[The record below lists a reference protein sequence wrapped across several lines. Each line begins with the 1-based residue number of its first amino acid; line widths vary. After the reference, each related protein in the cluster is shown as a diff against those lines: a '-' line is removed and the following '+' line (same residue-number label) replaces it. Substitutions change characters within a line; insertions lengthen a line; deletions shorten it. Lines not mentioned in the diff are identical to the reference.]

1 MAQLTQLKHRI
12 KAIETIKKI
21 THAMRLISIST
32 HARLKNKEA
41 ALLLYTNTLNTL
53 YHTIKKEIP
62 SWHHPVLNPLRDNGD
77 SRQLLIIIGSEKG
90 LCGSFNS
97 MLFQFLRAT
106 LRTYKQKPDVLVVGR
121 KTLDYTDSIAIG
133 PIIKTYAPLNM
144 NSLTKTAE
152 TIVHDLM
159 HFPTPYTHITVVS
172 NKFRSF
178 FVQQPHIT
186 RLIPFEPSTS
196 REQVLDTTNHVWEQ
210 NPEEILNMI
219 THQCLQATVHTL
231 LFHSLLSEQ
240 AARFLSMD
248 NSTRSAESLLE
259 VNKLQYNKLR
269 QAKITKELTELT
281 GGF

>member
-1 MAQLTQLKHRI
+1 MVQLTQLKQRI

-41 ALLLYTNTLNTL
+41 ALTHYTNTLNSL
-53 YHTIKKEIP
+53 FHAIKKEVP
-62 SWHHPVLNPLRDNGD
+62 HWHHPYLNPHPNTHIRPLV
-77 SRQLLIIIGSEKG
+77 IIMGSEKG

-106 LRTYKQKPDVLVVGR
+106 LRTYAQRPDVIVVGK
-121 KTLDYTDSIAIG
+121 KTLDYMNDLPIGSIIE
-133 PIIKTYAPLNM
+133 TYTPLNTHT
-144 NSLTKTAE
+144 LTSTAE
-152 TIVHDLM
+152 TIAHDITTV
-159 HFPTPYTHITVVS
+159 PVPYTHITVVS

-186 RLIPFEPSTS
+186 RLIPFDPGSAREHTMFDTS
-196 REQVLDTTNHVWEQ
+196 SVSWEQ
-210 NPEEILNMI
+210 SPTELLDMI
-219 THQCLQATVHTL
+219 AGQCLQATMHTL
-231 LFHSLLSEQ
+231 LFQSLISEQ

-248 NSTRSAESLLE
+248 SSTRSAEGLLE
-259 VNKLQYNKLR
+259 LNKLHYNKLR
-269 QAKITKELTELT
+269 QAKITKELNELT

>member
-32 HARLKNKEA
+32 HARLKNKET
-41 ALLLYTNTLNTL
+41 ALLQYTNTLNAL
-53 YHTIKKEIP
+53 YHTIKKEVP
-62 SWHHPVLNPLRDNGD
+62 TWHHPYLNPAHNDHSHPLI
-77 SRQLLIIIGSEKG
+77 IIIGSEKG
-90 LCGSFNS
+90 LCGSFNT

-106 LRTYKQKPDVLVVGR
+106 LRTYKQKPDVFIVGR
-121 KTLDYTDSIAIG
+121 KTLDYTDTVAIG
-133 PIIKTYAPLNM
+133 PIIKTYAPLTM
-144 NSLTKTAE
+144 STLSKTAE
-152 TIVHDLM
+152 TIMLDIM
-159 HFPTPYTHITVVS
+159 SFPTPYTHITVVS

-186 RLIPFEPSTS
+186 RLIPFDPAMP
-196 REQVLDTTNHVWEQ
+196 REHSIIDTTHYIWEQ
-210 NPEEILNMI
+210 DPEELLNLI
-219 THQCLQATVHTL
+219 THQCLHATLHTL

-248 NSTRSAESLLE
+248 NSTRSAEGLLE
-259 VNKLQYNKLR
+259 LNKLQYNKLR

>member
-1 MAQLTQLKHRI
+1 MAQLTQLKQRI

-41 ALLLYTNTLNTL
+41 ALIHYTNTLNML
-53 YHTIKKEIP
+53 FHTIKKEVP
-62 SWHHPVLNPLRDNGD
+62 AWEHSYLNPKHDAQARP
-77 SRQLLIIIGSEKG
+77 LIIIMGSEKG
-90 LCGSFNS
+90 LCGSFNT

-106 LRTYKQKPDVLVVGR
+106 LRTYTHMPDVMIVGK
-121 KTLDYTDSIAIG
+121 KTLDYTDNVSIG
-133 PIIKTYAPLNM
+133 PIIKTYSPLTM
-144 NSLTKTAE
+144 NTIAKTAE
-152 TIVHDLM
+152 TIVEDLM
-159 HFPTPYTHITVVS
+159 TMNTPYTHVTVVS

-186 RLIPFEPSTS
+186 RLIPFDPALPREHINLDATS
-196 REQVLDTTNHVWEQ
+196 YIWEQQPKELLDTIAQ
-210 NPEEILNMI
+210 
-219 THQCLQATVHTL
+219 QCLQATIHTL
-231 LFHSLLSEQ
+231 LFHSLLAEQ

-259 VNKLQYNKLR
+259 TNKLQYNKLR
-269 QAKITKELTELT
+269 QAKITKELNELT

>member
-41 ALLLYTNTLNTL
+41 ALLLYSNTLNTL
-53 YHTIKKEIP
+53 YHTIKKEVP
-62 SWHHPVLNPLRDNGD
+62 TWHHPVLNPAHHNGE
-77 SRQLLIIIGSEKG
+77 SRPLLIIIGSEKG

-106 LRTYKQKPDVLVVGR
+106 LRTYKHKPDVLVVGR

-144 NSLTKTAE
+144 NTLNKTADA
-152 TIVHDLM
+152 IVHDIM

-186 RLIPFEPSTS
+186 RLIPFDPSIP
-196 REQVLDTTNHVWEQ
+196 REHILDTTNHIWEQ
-210 NPEEILNMI
+210 DPEEILNTI
-219 THQCLQATVHTL
+219 AHQCLQATVHML
-231 LFHSLLSEQ
+231 LFHSLLAEQ

-248 NSTRSAESLLE
+248 NSTRSAEGLLE

>member
-41 ALLLYTNTLNTL
+41 ALQLYTSTLNTL
-53 YHTIKKEIP
+53 YHTIKKEVP
-62 SWHHPVLNPLRDNGD
+62 AWHHPTLNPAPHEGESHPLI
-77 SRQLLIIIGSEKG
+77 IIIGSEKG
-90 LCGSFNS
+90 LCGSFNT

-106 LRTYKQKPDVLVVGR
+106 LRTYKQKPDVMIVGR
-121 KTLDYTDSIAIG
+121 KTLDYIENVTIG
-133 PIIKTYAPLNM
+133 PIIKTYTPLNM
-144 NSLTKTAE
+144 NTLSKTAE
-152 TIVHDLM
+152 DIVHDIM
-159 HFPTPYTHITVVS
+159 NFPTPYTHITVVS

-186 RLIPFEPSTS
+186 RLIPFDPVMP
-196 REQVLDTTNHVWEQ
+196 REHVMDTADYIWEQ
-210 NPEEILNMI
+210 NPEELLTMI
-219 THQCLQATVHTL
+219 TQQCVQATVHTL

-248 NSTRSAESLLE
+248 SSTRSAEGLLE
-259 VNKLQYNKLR
+259 QNKLQYNKLR

>member
-1 MAQLTQLKHRI
+1 MAQLTQIKHRI

-41 ALLLYTNTLNTL
+41 ALLLYTNSLNML
-53 YHTIKKEIP
+53 FHTIKKEVP
-62 SWHHPVLNPLRDNGD
+62 NWHHPALNPVQHHGE
-77 SRQLLIIIGSEKG
+77 SRPLIIIIGSEKG
-90 LCGSFNS
+90 LCGSFNT

-106 LRTYKQKPDVLVVGR
+106 LRTYKQKPDVMIIGR
-121 KTLDYTDSIAIG
+121 KTLDYTDNVAIG
-133 PIIKTYAPLNM
+133 PIIKTYAPLTM
-144 NSLTKTAE
+144 NTLSKTAE
-152 TIVHDLM
+152 AIVQDIM
-159 HFPTPYTHITVVS
+159 SFPTPYTHITVVS

-186 RLIPFEPSTS
+186 RLIPFDPTTP
-196 REQVLDTTNHVWEQ
+196 REHALDTTHYTWEQ
-210 NPEEILNMI
+210 DPEEILNVI
-219 THQCLQATVHTL
+219 AHQCVQATMHTL

-248 NSTRSAESLLE
+248 NSTRSAEGLLE
-259 VNKLQYNKLR
+259 LNKLQYNKLR